1 MNSKKTFFTYHE
13 MMIFIEGIQMEATK
27 KFILD
32 GLANFNLSNL
42 LGRPYDSAFELLAS
56 PPARKRL
63 IMIGFNGSSA
73 DAQTTNSQAVERDF
87 ERPDISNLQNG
98 VEGRWGITHLAKRL
112 QLIPEGLGYDWQD
125 VVYTNALMMCSQNA
139 ASIQKEALRQNLSVE
154 QLVKNSMGF
163 FENVTLQLCNPEVII
178 AYSNGLTSLSAASL
192 LLKHF
197 GEAGTL
203 KYSHPKGYY
212 TTYAFYAKF
221 HSQRVPVVCVRHMS
235 RFKPHEEYIKSAIS
249 LMR

>member
-1 MNSKKTFFTYHE
+1 
-13 MMIFIEGIQMEATK
+13 MEATK

>member
-1 MNSKKTFFTYHE
+1 
-13 MMIFIEGIQMEATK
+13 MIFIKAIQMEATK

-32 GLANFNLSNL
+32 GLADFGLSDL
-42 LGRPYDSAFELLAS
+42 PGRPYDSAFELLAS
-56 PPARKRL
+56 PPDRKRV
-63 IMIGFNGSSA
+63 IMMGFNGSLV
-73 DAQTTNSQAVERDF
+73 DAHITNAQSIQKDF
-87 ERPDISNLQNG
+87 ESPTISNVQNG
-98 VEGRWGITHLAKRL
+98 IEGAWGITHLAKRL
-112 QLIPEGLGYDWQD
+112 QQIPVGLGYDWQD

-163 FENVTLQLCNPEVII
+163 FKNVTLQLCNPEVII

>member
-1 MNSKKTFFTYHE
+1 
-13 MMIFIEGIQMEATK
+13 MIFNEGIQMEATK

-32 GLANFNLSNL
+32 GLADFGLSDL
-42 LGRPYDSAFELLAS
+42 PGRPYDSAFELLAS
-56 PPARKRL
+56 PPVRKRV
-63 IMIGFNGSSA
+63 IMMGFNGSLA
-73 DAQTTNSQAVERDF
+73 DAHITNAQSIEKDF
-87 ERPDISNLQNG
+87 ESPTMSNVQNG
-98 VEGRWGITHLAKRL
+98 IEGAWGITHLAKRL
-112 QLIPEGLGYDWQD
+112 QQIPVGLGYDWQD

-139 ASIQKEALRQNLSVE
+139 ASIQKEALKQNLSVE

-163 FENVTLQLCNPEVII
+163 FENVTLPLCKPEVII

-197 GEAGTL
+197 GEASTL